1 MTVESSLFQKPLD
14 VEICSDDRIF
24 CARRKKNTEQ
34 LTDRPATEILYR
46 KNCFFM
52 NLKTQNTGRRQIVT
66 GWLQIAA
73 GLLIFALGVHLTIYA
88 NIGLAPWDCLGMG
101 IAKHTPFNYGIS
113 MTIMAVSILLLDMLL
128 KERIG
133 FGTVIDAL
141 LTGNF
146 VQMFN
151 NLNPFPE
158 NHSLLRGICIM
169 PVGFVFMALGMWV
182 YMRAEQCCGPRD
194 ALLVAL
200 GKRAPRIPIGIV
212 EILLW
217 AVVLLCGWLLGGPVG
232 IGTLI
237 STFGA
242 GLVMQL
248 VYHLIHFEPRS
259 LHHKDLLKTVRIL
272 RQPPA
277 GQKENTI

>member
-1 MTVESSLFQKPLD
+1 MHKPY
-14 VEICSDDRIF
+14 
-24 CARRKKNTEQ
+24 KN
-34 LTDRPATEILYR
+34 ILLGWI
-46 KNCFFM
+46 K
-52 NLKTQNTGRRQIVT
+52 IVF
-66 GWLQIAA
+66 
-73 GLLIFALGVHLTIYA
+73 GLLIFSFGVHLTIRA

-101 IAKHTPFNYGIS
+101 IAAHTPLNYGLS
-113 MTIMAVSILLLDMLL
+113 MTLIAVTVLLIDIVL

-146 VQMFN
+146 VQIFN
-151 NLNPFPE
+151 DIDPFPE
-158 NHSLLRGICIM
+158 NNSVKTGIIIM
-169 PVGFVFMALGMWV
+169 LAGFVFMALGMWA
-182 YMRAEQCCGPRD
+182 YMSAEQCCGPRD
-194 ALLVAL
+194 SLLVGI
-200 GKRAPRIPIGIV
+200 GKRMPKVPIGLV

-248 VYHLIHFEPRS
+248 VYNIIHFEPRDLKHKS
-259 LHHKDLLKTVRIL
+259 LTETLKIMK
-272 RQPPA
+272 
-277 GQKENTI
+277 GSDNK

>member
-1 MTVESSLFQKPLD
+1 M
-14 VEICSDDRIF
+14 
-24 CARRKKNTEQ
+24 KKIISEWV
-34 LTDRPATEILYR
+34 R
-46 KNCFFM
+46 
-52 NLKTQNTGRRQIVT
+52 
-66 GWLQIAA
+66 IAA
-73 GLLIFALGVHLTIYA
+73 GLLVFAFGVHLTIYA

-113 MTIMAVSILLLDMLL
+113 MTCIAVTVLLIDILM

-133 FGTVIDAL
+133 FGTIIDAL

-151 NLNPFPE
+151 SLNPLAE
-158 NHSLLRGICIM
+158 NKSTLLGIAVM
-169 PVGFVFMALGMWV
+169 LTGFVFMAIGMWI
-182 YMRAEQCCGPRD
+182 YMSSRQCCGPRD

-200 GKRAPRIPIGIV
+200 GKRMPKIPIGVV

-217 AVVLLCGWLLGGPVG
+217 AVVLLIGFLLGGPVG

-248 VYHLIHFEPRS
+248 VYNVIRFEPRK
-259 LHHKDLLKTVRIL
+259 LVHRDVFAVIGEL
-272 RQPPA
+272 RASKNPTDREIDA
-277 GQKENTI
+277 T